1 MKTGPSKEMLKDIKK
16 ALPNKKIS
24 ISGALAFINGLAS
37 IYRKSI
43 IDYSE
48 ADKMVRDTKMKEV
61 IYTKYL
67 QLRGYDVNFDNEFD
81 EYLDM
86 LPEEF
91 ASNIDRELYKSKKIS
106 KRALEAEIE
115 RIANRV
121 LNFAVKGGIKEKREP
136 VILDSSQVQKEY
148 EDFASTDKILKS
160 GLSILIR
167 NKQGNEGI
175 ELVEDYVNSLAQK
188 AISSE
193 VDYVNTVAENVVRF
207 YSNIE
212 IARGA
217 QRRRASDDYIVLGDE
232 EKPMSI

>member
-24 ISGALAFINGLAS
+24 ISGALSFINGLAS

-43 IDYSE
+43 IDYSD

-67 QLRGYDVNFDNEFD
+67 QMRGYDVDFDKEFD
-81 EYLDM
+81 EYLEL
-86 LPEEF
+86 LPAEF
-91 ASNIDRELYKSKKIS
+91 LSFINSDLYKSKKIS
-106 KRALEAEIE
+106 RKALEEDLE
-115 RIANRV
+115 RISNRV
-121 LNFAVKGGIKEKREP
+121 LYSAVQGGIKEKREP
-136 VILDSSQVQKEY
+136 KILDASQVQKDYSEY
-148 EDFASTDKILKS
+148 AATNKILMR
-160 GLSILIR
+160 GLPFVTI
-167 NKQGNEGI
+167 NEQGAEGS
-175 ELVEDYVNSLAQK
+175 ELVEDYVNSLARK

-193 VDYVNTVAENVVRF
+193 VDYVNEVAESVVRF

-217 QRRRASDDYIVLGDE
+217 QRRESDDYMVLGDE
-232 EKPMSI
+232 ERRMSL

>member
-16 ALPNKKIS
+16 ALPNKKVS
-24 ISGALAFINGLAS
+24 ISGALAFLNGLVS

-43 IDYSE
+43 IDYSD

-67 QLRGYDVNFDNEFD
+67 QMRGYDVDFDKEFD

-86 LPEEF
+86 LPKEF
-91 ASNIDRELYKSKKIS
+91 LSLVNIELYKSKRIS
-106 KRALEAEIE
+106 KKALEAELE
-115 RIANRV
+115 RLSGKV
-121 LNFAVKGGIKEKREP
+121 LNFAVQGGIKEKREP
-136 VILDSSQVQKEY
+136 VILDSSQVQKDYNEF
-148 EDFASTDKILKS
+148 ESTNKVLKS
-160 GLSILIR
+160 GLQILFR
-167 NKQGNEGI
+167 NKNGDHGV
-175 ELVEDYVNSLAQK
+175 ELVEDYVNSLAHK

-212 IARGA
+212 IARGN
-217 QRRRASDDYIVLGDE
+217 QRQASDDYMVLGDE
-232 EKPMSI
+232 ERRMSL

>member
-24 ISGALAFINGLAS
+24 ISGALAFVNGLAS

-43 IDYSE
+43 IDYSD
-48 ADKMVRDTKMKEV
+48 ADKMIRDTKMKEV

-67 QLRGYDVNFDNEFD
+67 QMRGYDVDFDKEFD
-81 EYLDM
+81 EYMDM
-86 LPEEF
+86 LPADF
-91 ASNIDRELYKSKKIS
+91 ASYINRDLYKSKKIS
-106 KRALEAEIE
+106 KKALEEELE
-115 RIANRV
+115 RVTLKALRS
-121 LNFAVKGGIKEKREP
+121 AVKGGIKEKREP
-136 VILDSSQVQKEY
+136 IILDSSKVQKDYSDY
-148 EDFASTDKILKS
+148 ESTDKTLRS

-167 NKQGNEGI
+167 NKRGDEGV

-193 VDYVNTVAENVVRF
+193 VDYVNNVAESVVRF

-217 QRRRASDDYIVLGDE
+217 QRRRTSDDYIVLGDE